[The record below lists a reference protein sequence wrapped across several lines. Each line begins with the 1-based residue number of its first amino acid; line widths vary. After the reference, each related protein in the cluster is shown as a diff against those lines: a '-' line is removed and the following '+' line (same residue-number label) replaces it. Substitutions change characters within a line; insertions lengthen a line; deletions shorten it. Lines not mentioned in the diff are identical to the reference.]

1 MGGLFL
7 QFVII
12 SRNFCRKV
20 IFSHALLFD
29 ELKKPCMHSKVNSVI
44 ISIFASLILL
54 HTFVYAWFI
63 CIYTS
68 IYICTYCVVHLLST
82 KFTLERLQW
91 STKQQHANYCENE
104 QIHRQ
109 MRPLLPESN
118 TVRSSKLI
126 VTYAS
131 PTHVADIMKTT
142 HYNAG
147 CIDPLLTS
155 RKVLTYHVSVRSGH
169 VWLANQQT
177 GSNFYVCKW
186 VLVNEEHTPIRL
198 LKTDKKII
206 QLLSFEHLN
215 FGVKTPLF
223 SQQLHMNSQ
232 QHYVYLCMFVSTYS
246 HQQCPI
252 DEQPFIQP
260 SVHPFVRRLYE
271 WVSVLQG
278 IHGQTAHLCSA
289 VANRTGKKPF
299 IISIQFFPFF

>member
-155 RKVLTYHVSVRSGH
+155 RKVLTYHVSVSICAQDMCGQPTSKP
-169 VWLANQQT
+169 VQISMFAN
-177 GSNFYVCKW
+177 GCW
-186 VLVNEEHTPIRL
+186 
-198 LKTDKKII
+198 
-206 QLLSFEHLN
+206 
-215 FGVKTPLF
+215 
-223 SQQLHMNSQ
+223 
-232 QHYVYLCMFVSTYS
+232 
-246 HQQCPI
+246 
-252 DEQPFIQP
+252 
-260 SVHPFVRRLYE
+260 
-271 WVSVLQG
+271 
-278 IHGQTAHLCSA
+278 
-289 VANRTGKKPF
+289 
-299 IISIQFFPFF
+299 